1 MHRNGGV
8 VALGDI
14 GDTLGTDQTA
24 DQLLHLVGQGL
35 LYFIRGGSTHPHQ
48 TAGKALL
55 AGDARLFVAGD
66 ADAGDICL
74 DHGGDQ
80 QVDAMTIS
88 VGLHDGADLRAL
100 VAEAILE
107 GLDIVF
113 KGAQI
118 HFQPGVAG
126 GLLLAVAMIR
136 RKGQIGSRN
145 GLAREQAED
154 QGSQQSFLVHG
165 DSFLL
170 FALDSLDG
178 SATLVVV

>member
-1 MHRNGGV
+1 M
-8 VALGDI
+8 AQI
-14 GDTLGTDQTA
+14 
-24 DQLLHLVGQGL
+24 
-35 LYFIRGGSTHPHQ
+35 
-48 TAGKALL
+48 
-55 AGDARLFVAGD
+55 
-66 ADAGDICL
+66 
-74 DHGGDQ
+74 
-80 QVDAMTIS
+80 
-88 VGLHDGADLRAL
+88 LRAL

-126 GLLLAVAMIR
+126 GLLLAAAMIR

-178 SATLVVV
+178 VGHIGGGLTTTCCYYYDLCHSQQALTGWESTATRVRPTLVRGIKWSILSYVCHHR